1 MSMNDTPVS
10 ERVRISFF
18 GCRNAGKSSL
28 LNAVTGQD
36 FAVVSDIK
44 GTTTDAVSKAME
56 ILPAGPVVLTDTPG
70 LDDTGTLGEM
80 RVNAALK
87 VLNKTD
93 VAVLVVDGAAGESV
107 EDKRIIALIEE
118 KKLPLITVFNKCDLI
133 PAEKRVSGKLY
144 TSCVTG
150 EGITELKEKIAQ
162 VAKGTA
168 VNKTIVGD
176 LVKPGDFVVLVVPI
190 DESAPKGRLI
200 LPQQQVIRDL
210 LDNNAVP
217 VVVKDTGLKEVIDRL
232 GGKIALVITDSQVFG
247 KIAPVVPREIP
258 LTSFSILFSRYKGEL
273 ENQLSGLKAIDS
285 LQNGDTVLISE
296 GCTHHRQCG
305 DIGTVKIPAMLKKY
319 TGKDINIDVTSGGD
333 FPSDLKKYKVI
344 IHCGGCM
351 LSEKEMKARI
361 NAANGQSVPITNYG
375 MVLALGSGILKRSI
389 LPLGIEL

>member
-93 VAVLVVDGAAGESV
+93 VAVLVVDGAAGESA

-162 VAKGTA
+162 AAKGTA

-333 FPSDLKKYKVI
+333 FPTDLKKYKVI